1 LGKGAPLSVS
11 RAKVMPLSARAQTR
25 DGAEVALN
33 TSTTDW
39 AQAFELL
46 DEALELAPPA
56 RAEWLDKL
64 GRERAD
70 MHRLVAELLEQRAE
84 IDSGSFMKSL
94 PQFSHLGSLVESEET
109 THAGLKA
116 DDAIGPYRLIRELG
130 VGGMGAVWLA
140 ERADGALKRAVAL
153 KLPHPGPFQQQ
164 LAERFRRER
173 DILASLT
180 HPHIARLYDA
190 GATAAGQPYLALEYV
205 EGMPLND
212 YCARKKLGIPAR
224 LELFL
229 QVLSA
234 VQYAHTNLVL
244 HRDLKP
250 SNILVTADGSVQ
262 LLDFGIAKFMSGH
275 ETRETELTEM
285 GGRALTPDYAS
296 PEQILGAPLSTASDV
311 YSLGVIL
318 YELLSGAR
326 PYKLKRG
333 TRGEL
338 EDAILATDSPR
349 PSAALKKRMASSE
362 IAVIK
367 EVRELAGDLD
377 VICLKALKKEPHA
390 RFPTVAAFAA
400 EIERHRQNLPIE
412 TRSDSKL
419 YTAQKFVSRHR
430 TVVALSAFAVCALVV
445 GMIAAVMQAN
455 RASHEAEI
463 ARAQSA
469 RAKAAEQ
476 FLAGLFTANSTDQA
490 DPQAGQRLTARDL
503 LDRGAARIDQELTAF
518 PDAKADVLNTLADMY
533 VHLGEW
539 DRALELNQE
548 RLKLVEKIHGKQ
560 SVAYAEALVVS
571 AFRLNGARRYDAQVL
586 QQTAEAKQILTASNH
601 ANTMSFGALLRME
614 ATVLR
619 NRDLDA
625 AVESARRAVD
635 IMRPLGDGSRE
646 YAKRFGN
653 ALADLGLTHAAHGNY
668 VQAELALQEGY
679 SVLVE
684 TIGRDNLD
692 AAFVEVCWGTV
703 DALRGN
709 LITAEQRL
717 REGAARVRRAGGA
730 TQPAGVFAD
739 SVLGH
744 FLHSTSRSAE
754 GLALI
759 EDAQTRIL
767 RKHAWDHPRAAD
779 VTILLA
785 EAKIADG
792 RLDQAEALVAA
803 LAGKEAPYRASAETV
818 LAKALLKQP
827 NPDIN
832 RIEQL
837 LGSAIQALEMRKA
850 RGSRWWMEATLMQ
863 GNKNLLG
870 ESWAAARADFGRVAA
885 VSGESAIG
893 PQFIARAELG
903 LARAALAEQDAT
915 AARRHFVRAEAA
927 ANDARLDGKLP
938 RLADEV
944 ARVRACL
951 GDAEARRLSPKR
963 LCPLP

>member
-1 LGKGAPLSVS
+1 VRPPAHRGDV
-11 RAKVMPLSARAQTR
+11 
-25 DGAEVALN
+25 EVGLN

-39 AQAFELL
+39 AQAFQLL
-46 DEALELAPPA
+46 DEALELPPA
-56 RAEWLDKL
+56 ARAAWLDKL
-64 GRERAD
+64 GGEREKMRA
-70 MHRLVAELLEQRAE
+70 LVAELLEQRAE

-94 PQFSHLGSLVESEET
+94 PQFSHLGSLGEPEEAPS
-109 THAGLKA
+109 AGLKA
-116 DDAIGPYRLIRELG
+116 GDAIGPYRLIRELG

-173 DILASLT
+173 DILAGLT

-190 GATAAGQPYLALEYV
+190 GATTAGQPYLALEYV

-212 YCARKKLGIPAR
+212 YCARQKLDVPAR
-224 LELFL
+224 LALFL

-250 SNILVTADGSVQ
+250 SNILVTADGNVQ
-262 LLDFGIAKFMSGH
+262 LLDFGIAKFMSGN

-362 IAVIK
+362 ISAVK
-367 EVRELAGDLD
+367 RVRELEGDLD
-377 VICLKALKKEPHA
+377 VICLKALKKEPQA

-400 EIERHRQNLPIE
+400 EIERYRQNLPIE

-419 YTAQKFVSRHR
+419 YTAQRFVSRHR
-430 TVVALSAFAVCALVV
+430 TVVALSTFAVVALVA
-445 GMIAAVMQAN
+445 GMITALMQAN

-476 FLAGLFTANSTDQA
+476 FLTGLFTANSTDQA

-539 DRALELNQE
+539 DRALELNRE
-548 RLKLVEKIHGKQ
+548 RLKLVEKIHGKR
-560 SVAYAEALVVS
+560 SVPYADALVVS
-571 AFRLNGARRYDAQVL
+571 AFRLNGARRYEAEMLAQ
-586 QQTAEAKQILTASNH
+586 TGEAKQILQAAKQ

-625 AVESARRAVD
+625 AVESAERAVE
-635 IMRPLGDGSRE
+635 IMRPLNDGSRE

-668 VQAELALQEGY
+668 VRAEQALQEGY
-679 SVLVE
+679 GLLVDLV
-684 TIGRDNLD
+684 GRDNFD
-692 AAFVEVCWGTV
+692 TAFVEVCRGMI

-709 LITAEQRL
+709 LADAERRL
-717 REGAARVRRAGGA
+717 REGAARVREAGGA
-730 TQPAGVFAD
+730 TQPAGLFAD
-739 SVLGH
+739 SVLGV
-744 FLHSTSRSAE
+744 FLHSTGKSAE
-754 GLALI
+754 GLALL
-759 EDAQTRIL
+759 EAARSRIL
-767 RKHAWDHPRAAD
+767 QKHAWDHPRAAD
-779 VTILLA
+779 AAILLA
-785 EAKIADG
+785 ELRIADG
-792 RLDQAEALVAA
+792 RVADAEALVAP
-803 LAGKEAPYRASAETV
+803 LTEKDAPYRASAEVV
-818 LAKALLKQP
+818 LAKALLKMP
-827 NPDIN
+827 KPDFARSEALIGN
-832 RIEQL
+832 
-837 LGSAIQALEMRKA
+837 AIQTLEARKA
-850 RGSRWWMEATLMQ
+850 RGSRWWMEAMLLS
-863 GNKNLLG
+863 GNKNLLR
-870 ESWAAARADFGRVAA
+870 ESWPAARTDFAQVVTVAAA
-885 VSGESAIG
+885 SGIG
-893 PQFIARAELG
+893 PQYLARAELG
-903 LARAALAEQDAT
+903 LARAALADEGT
-915 AARRHFVRAEAA
+915 AAAR
-927 ANDARLDGKLP
+927 ARLDRAAAAAGDSRLAGKLP
-938 RLADEV
+938 RLDEDV
-944 ARVRACL
+944 TRVRACI
-951 GDAEARRLSPKR
+951 GESEARRGPSKR
-963 LCPLP
+963 MCALP

>member
-1 LGKGAPLSVS
+1 MRRPAHRGDVEAG
-11 RAKVMPLSARAQTR
+11 
-25 DGAEVALN
+25 LN

-39 AQAFELL
+39 AEAFQLL
-46 DEALELAPPA
+46 DEALELSPAA
-56 RAEWLDKL
+56 RAAWLDKL
-64 GRERAD
+64 GRERAEI
-70 MHRLVAELLEQRAE
+70 HKLVAELLEQRAE

-109 THAGLKA
+109 PAAGLKEG
-116 DDAIGPYRLIRELG
+116 DAIGPYRLIRELG

-173 DILASLT
+173 DILAGLT

-190 GATAAGQPYLALEYV
+190 GATSSGQPYLALEYV

-212 YCARKKLGIPAR
+212 YCARKQLDIPAR

-250 SNILVTADGSVQ
+250 SNILVTADGNVQ
-262 LLDFGIAKFMSGH
+262 LLDFGIAKFMSGN

-349 PSAALKKRMASSE
+349 PSVALKKRMASAE
-362 IAVIK
+362 LQVVK
-367 EVRELAGDLD
+367 RVRELEGDLD

-419 YTAQKFVSRHR
+419 YTAQRFVSRHR
-430 TVVALSAFAVCALVV
+430 TVVALSAFAVVALVA
-445 GMIAAVMQAN
+445 GMITALMQAN
-455 RASHEAEI
+455 RASHEADI

-476 FLAGLFTANSTDQA
+476 FLTRLFTANSTDQA
-490 DPQAGQRLTARDL
+490 DPQAGQRLTAREL
-503 LDRGAARIDQELTAF
+503 LDRGAERIDQELIAF

-539 DRALELNQE
+539 DRALELNRE
-548 RLKLVEKIHGKQ
+548 RLKLVEKIHGKR
-560 SVAYAEALVVS
+560 SVPYAEALVVS
-571 AFRLNGARRYDAQVL
+571 AFRLNGARRYDDEVL
-586 QQTAEAKQILTASNH
+586 AQTAEAKQILGAAKQ
-601 ANTMSFGALLRME
+601 ANTMSFAGLLRME

-625 AVESARRAVD
+625 AVESAERAVQ
-635 IMRPLGDGSRE
+635 IMRPLNDGTRE

-653 ALADLGLTHAAHGNY
+653 SLSDLGFAHSARGNY
-668 VQAELALQEGY
+668 LRAEQALQEGHAL
-679 SVLVE
+679 LVE
-684 TIGRDNLD
+684 QVGRDNLD
-692 AAFVEVCWGTV
+692 TAFVEVGWGTV

-709 LITAEQRL
+709 LADAERRL
-717 REGAARVRRAGGA
+717 REGATRVRAAGGA
-730 TQPAGVFAD
+730 TQPAGAFAD
-739 SVLGH
+739 SVLGA
-744 FLHSTSRSAE
+744 FLHGTGKSAE
-754 GLALI
+754 GLALV
-759 EDAQTRIL
+759 EDARARIL
-767 RKHAWDHPRAAD
+767 QKHAWDHPRAAD
-779 VTILLA
+779 AAILLA
-785 EAKIADG
+785 ELRIADG
-792 RLDQAEALVAA
+792 RTADAEALVAP
-803 LAGKEAPYRASAETV
+803 LAEKEAPYRANAEIV
-818 LAKALLKQP
+818 LARALLKMP
-827 NPDIN
+827 KPDLA
-832 RIEQL
+832 RIDVL
-837 LGSAIQALEMRKA
+837 TVSAIKSLEARKA
-850 RGSRWWMEATLMQ
+850 RGSRWWMEAMLLSGHKNLMQ
-863 GNKNLLG
+863 
-870 ESWAAARADFGRVAA
+870 ESWPAARVDFGRVIAA
-885 VSGESAIG
+885 AGESGIG
-893 PQFIARAELG
+893 PQYVARAELG
-903 LARAALAEQDAT
+903 LARAALADEGAAAARSILSRAAAAT
-915 AARRHFVRAEAA
+915 A
-927 ANDARLDGKLP
+927 DARLAGKVP
-938 RLADEV
+938 RLLEDV
-944 ARVRACL
+944 TRVQACISES
-951 GDAEARRLSPKR
+951 EARRGSLKR
-963 LCPLP
+963 VCPLL